1 MKNIKETSG
10 RNQCIIIN
18 RKLARSIGLM
28 EAVILEA
35 LLEKYTVKE
44 TADDGYF
51 ACTVED
57 LQNATT
63 LTRYVQ
69 ERVIKKLCDLGFV
82 FKKLKGAPALRC
94 FKINF
99 GRLWKTLK
107 EQKEEKEQ
115 KHANCK

>member
-1 MKNIKETSG
+1 M
-10 RNQCIIIN
+10 RNYILIN
-18 RKLARSIGLM
+18 RKLIQAVGLKQAIIF
-28 EAVILEA
+28 EL
-35 LLEKYTVKE
+35 LLEIYTAKE
-44 TADDGYF
+44 TDKDEDGYF

-82 FKKLKGAPALRC
+82 TKKLKGAPPLRC

-99 GRLWKTLK
+99 NAFQTTLK
-107 EQKEEKEQ
+107 KQKEQQEFK
-115 KHANCK
+115 NP